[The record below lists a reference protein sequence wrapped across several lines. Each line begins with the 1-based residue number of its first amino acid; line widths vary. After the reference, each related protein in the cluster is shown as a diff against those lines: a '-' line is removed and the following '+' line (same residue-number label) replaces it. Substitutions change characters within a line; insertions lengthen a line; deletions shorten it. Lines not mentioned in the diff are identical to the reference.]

1 MKKILIVD
9 ADLAQRLAL
18 QDIAAERRDWRV
30 IKAASAQ
37 EALTR
42 LRSLE
47 LPDLCIFGA
56 SVGETSGADLLR
68 QLRAEPQ
75 APLRVLPVLLSV
87 PESER
92 EKVSTS
98 LGLDPAYILSQPLI
112 PARVLAAIGR
122 LIS

>member
-1 MKKILIVD
+1 VKKILIVD